1 MTKENLIYTN
11 VAKMT
16 KRGKERVLKTR
27 SIVFERGEGRQ
38 THPNKIMTNKC
49 FNFTTIFLHAPPP
62 QKKSGGG
69 GWGNS
74 FRFANLEFK
83 LFASYPWPP
92 APLMSV

>member
-16 KRGKERVLKTR
+16 KRGKEGVLKTR

-62 QKKSGGG
+62 QKKVGGG
-69 GWGNS
+69 GLQVNS
-74 FRFANLEFK
+74 LFLRREIFAPFYSPPPFR
-83 LFASYPWPP
+83 PR
-92 APLMSV
+92 